1 MGAMDEDKGR
11 SGGFEDALRAM
22 ADEIKR
28 NLERVSDTD
37 AEDLAR
43 AAGVEPE
50 RVREW
55 VENAGEWLRRQAEG
69 RFEPPRPAPRHEEKP
84 GGPMRSPGDDVLR
97 GAGPH
102 PLDVPT
108 PEQGAALAA
117 LQSGRWTIEPGTQA
131 LSAHGE
137 GPGPSDALGL
147 VRELRARDWID
158 ADGQVTLVGVAATG
172 RWLKASAR

>member
-1 MGAMDEDKGR
+1 MDEDKGR

-69 RFEPPRPAPRHEEKP
+69 RFEPSHPAPRREKRP
-84 GGPMRSPGDDVLR
+84 GGPMRSPGEDVLR

-137 GPGPSDALGL
+137 GPGPSDALRLG
-147 VRELRARDWID
+147 RPPRARHRIHRGDQ
-158 ADGQVTLVGVAATG
+158 G
-172 RWLKASAR
+172 